1 MAGKECGNIMKYQK
15 AITFSYDD
23 GIESDRKLVE
33 ILNRYGMKCTFNLNT
48 GIQSR
53 ESCFEIEGKEICRM
67 DQETIGD
74 LYAGHE
80 IAVHGLTHRAPVDM
94 TEEEMD
100 QEFLTDIDNIT
111 RIYGQKPVGMAYA
124 YGAYDQAAVDYLQ
137 RHGIKYGRTVE
148 ATHGFAVPENPIL
161 LKATC
166 HHDDEQLFELAQQ
179 FLESEPAPGEQQLFY
194 IWGHSYEYYVKDNWD
209 RLEKLCRMFADR
221 RDIFRG
227 TNREC
232 LEMFGAI

>member
-1 MAGKECGNIMKYQK
+1 MKYQK

-53 ESCFEIEGKEICRM
+53 ESRFEIEGKEICRM
-67 DQETIGD
+67 DQETIRD

-166 HHDDEQLFELAQQ
+166 HHDDPQLFDLAKQ
-179 FLESEPAPGEQQLFY
+179 FLESEPETPQIFY

>member
-1 MAGKECGNIMKYQK
+1 MNYQK

-33 ILNRYGMKCTFNLNT
+33 IFNRYGMKCTFNLNT

-53 ESCFEIEGKEICRM
+53 ESHFDIEGKEIYRM

-74 LYAGHE
+74 LY
-80 IAVHGLTHRAPVDM
+80 
-94 TEEEMD
+94 
-100 QEFLTDIDNIT
+100 QTDIDNIV
-111 RIYGQKPVGMAYA
+111 RLYGQRPVGMAYA
-124 YGAYDQAAVDYLQ
+124 YGAYDEAAVDYLL
-137 RHGIKYGRTVE
+137 RHGIRYGRTVE

-166 HHDDEQLFELAQQ
+166 HHNDEQLFELAQK
-179 FLESEPAPGEQQLFY
+179 FIDVKPAPGEKLLFY

-209 RLEKLCRMFADR
+209 RIEQLCRMFEGQD
-221 RDIFRG
+221 DIFRG

>member
-33 ILNRYGMKCTFNLNT
+33 ILNRYRMKCTFNLNT

-53 ESCFEIEGKEICRM
+53 ESRFEIEGKEICRM
-67 DQETIGD
+67 DQETIRD

-111 RIYGQKPVGMAYA
+111 RIYGQEPVGMAYA

>member
-1 MAGKECGNIMKYQK
+1 MNYQK

-33 ILNRYGMKCTFNLNT
+33 IFNRYGMKCTFNLNT

-53 ESCFEIEGKEICRM
+53 ESHFDIDGKEIYRM

-74 LYAGHE
+74 LYQGHE
-80 IAVHGLTHRAPVDM
+80 IAVHGFTHCAPVDLS
-94 TEEEMD
+94 EEQMD
-100 QEFLTDIDNIT
+100 QEYQTDIDNIV
-111 RIYGQKPVGMAYA
+111 RLYGQRPVGMAYA
-124 YGAYDQAAVDYLQ
+124 YGAYDEATVDYLL
-137 RHGIKYGRTVE
+137 RHGIRYGRTVE
-148 ATHGFAVPENPIL
+148 ATHGFAVPEKPIL

-166 HHDDEQLFELAQQ
+166 HHDDEQLFELAQK
-179 FLESEPAPGEQQLFY
+179 FIDVEPAPGEKLLFY

-209 RLEKLCRMFADR
+209 RLEQLCRMFEGQD
-221 RDIFRG
+221 DIFRG

-232 LEMFGAI
+232 LEMFGSI